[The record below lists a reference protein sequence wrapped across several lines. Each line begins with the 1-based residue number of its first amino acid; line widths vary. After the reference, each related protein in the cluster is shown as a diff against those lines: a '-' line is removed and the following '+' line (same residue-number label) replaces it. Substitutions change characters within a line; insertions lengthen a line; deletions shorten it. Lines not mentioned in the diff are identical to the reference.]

1 MTDENELSDR
11 EIEIIRLVAT
21 GASNKEI
28 ANALTI
34 SPNTVKVHL
43 RNIFGKLG
51 VLSRTE
57 ATMTAIRMGLV
68 DSPGVVNQTGTRNE
82 VLPADDMNWQVQ
94 QQDILTNVNSSKKNL
109 FLIVGLG
116 LIILVLAGFLL
127 NRVLSPSN
135 EPEGGIT
142 VAELEE
148 LSSQRW
154 TTIQNLPDAISNMG
168 FVRYENKFLIFG
180 GVSENSI
187 SDKLHI
193 YDLDDDT
200 WTEGANL
207 PIALKDI
214 QVAILGER
222 IYLPGG
228 IDNTNEVK
236 SGLLIYNP
244 RSNKWEEGG
253 ELPIPVSAY
262 ALVPYEGKIYLF
274 GGFDGKNYLD
284 SIYVFDPGIDE
295 WILFGS
301 METNRAYS
309 SAVVL
314 GGQIHLMGGKNE
326 SGILVDHTVYYPQR
340 ELSGE
345 DAWEDAAEL
354 PEARYGMN
362 SIVLADMIYT
372 AGGKNSNEEFLPV
385 IQYLPPRDSLMEI
398 DSPPT
403 EIGISPAVLPYETRL
418 YILGGMNSEGYS
430 DQSLAYQAVYT
441 VLVPVIQKD

>member
-68 DSPGVVNQTGTRNE
+68 DSPGSVNQTGARNE
-82 VLPADDMNWQVQ
+82 VIPADEINWQVQ
-94 QQDILTNVNSSKKNL
+94 QQDILTPVASKKSL
-109 FLIVGLG
+109 LIIIGFG
-116 LIILVLAGFLL
+116 LILLVLAGFLL
-127 NRVLSPSN
+127 NRVFSTSN

-148 LSSQRW
+148 LSSKRW
-154 TTIQNLPDAISNMG
+154 TTLKNLPQGLSGMG
-168 FVRYENKFLIFG
+168 FVRYENKFLVFG
-180 GVSENSI
+180 GASENRI
-187 SDKLHI
+187 SDRLLI
-193 YDLDDDT
+193 YNLDLDA
-200 WTEGANL
+200 WSEGANL
-207 PIALKDI
+207 PIALKDV

-228 IDNTNEVK
+228 IDENNEVK

-244 RSNKWEEGG
+244 RSNNWDEGA
-253 ELPIPVSAY
+253 ELPIPISGY

-274 GGFDGKNYLD
+274 GGFDGNNYLD
-284 SIYVFDPGIDE
+284 SIYVFDPGINE

-301 METNRAYS
+301 METTRAYS

-314 GGQIHLMGGKNE
+314 GGQIHLLGGKNE
-326 SGILVDHTVYYPQR
+326 SGVLVNHDVYYPQR
-340 ELSGE
+340 EMSGE
-345 DAWEDAAEL
+345 NAWEDAADL

-362 SIVLADMIYT
+362 SVVLADMIYT
-372 AGGKNSNEEFLPV
+372 AGGENSKDEFLPI
-385 IQYLPPRDSLMEI
+385 IQYLPPRDSWIEI

-403 EIGISPAVLPYETRL
+403 EIGLSPAVLPYETRL
-418 YILGGMNSEGYS
+418 YILGGLNSEGYS
-430 DQSLAYQAVYT
+430 DQTMAYQAVYT

>member
-1 MTDENELSDR
+1 MVDENELSDR

-28 ANALTI
+28 ANFLTI

-68 DSPGVVNQTGTRNE
+68 DSPGSENQTENRNE
-82 VLPADDMNWQVQ
+82 VSPSEGINSQVLPQNTKPPV
-94 QQDILTNVNSSKKNL
+94 SSKRSL
-109 FLIVGLG
+109 LIIIGFG

-127 NRVLSPSN
+127 NRVLSTSN
-135 EPEGGIT
+135 EPEGGIS

-148 LSSQRW
+148 LTSKRW
-154 TTIQNLPDAISNMG
+154 TTVQDLPLALSGMG
-168 FVRYENKFLIFG
+168 FARYENKFMLFG
-180 GVSENSI
+180 GASENSI
-187 SDKLHI
+187 SDKLFI
-193 YDLDDDT
+193 YDLDSGA

-207 PIALKDI
+207 PNPLKDI
-214 QVAILGER
+214 QVTILGER

-228 IDNTNEVK
+228 IDENNEVK
-236 SGLLIYNP
+236 SNLLIYNP
-244 RSNKWEEGG
+244 RNNNWDEGA
-253 ELPIPVSAY
+253 ELPIPISGY
-262 ALVPYEGKIYLF
+262 ALAPYEGKIYLF
-274 GGFDGKNYLD
+274 GGFDGKNYLN
-284 SIYVFDPGIDE
+284 SIYVFNPGINE

-301 METNRAYS
+301 METTIAYS

-314 GGQIHLMGGKNE
+314 GGQIHLMGGMNE
-326 SGILVDHTVYYPQR
+326 TGVLKDHLVYYPQR
-340 ELSGE
+340 ELLGE
-345 DAWEDAAEL
+345 DAWENAADL

-362 SIVLADMIYT
+362 SIVLADMVYT
-372 AGGKNSNEEFLPV
+372 AGGKNSKEKFLPI
-385 IQYLPPRDSLMEI
+385 IQYLPPRDSWIEI
-398 DSPPT
+398 DSPPI

-418 YILGGMNSEGYS
+418 FILGGLNSEGYS

>member
-1 MTDENELSDR
+1 MTDENELSER

-28 ANALTI
+28 AHALTI

-68 DSPGVVNQTGTRNE
+68 DSPGSVTTGKPDE
-82 VLPADDMNWQVQ
+82 VYPIDDVNWQVQ
-94 QQDILTNVNSSKKNL
+94 QQDILAPDSSKKNL
-109 FLIVGLG
+109 LIIIGLG
-116 LIILVLAGFLL
+116 LIILVLAGFLI
-127 NRVLSPSN
+127 NRVLSPTT

-148 LSSQRW
+148 LTSKRW
-154 TTIQNLPDAISNMG
+154 TSIQGLPQALSGMG

-187 SDKLHI
+187 SDRLFI
-193 YDLDDDT
+193 YDLDLDT
-200 WTEGANL
+200 WSEGATL
-207 PIALKDI
+207 PKALKDF
-214 QVAILGER
+214 QVASLGER

-228 IDNTNEVK
+228 IDDENKVI
-236 SGLLIYNP
+236 SGLMIYNP
-244 RSNKWEEGG
+244 RANTWEKGA
-253 ELPIPVSAY
+253 ELPIPISGY
-262 ALVPYEGKIYLF
+262 ALVPYEGKLYLF

-284 SIYVFDPGIDE
+284 SIYVYDPGVTE
-295 WILFGS
+295 WNLFGS
-301 METNRAYS
+301 MQTTIAYS

-314 GGQIHLMGGKNE
+314 GGQIHLIGGKNE
-326 SGILVDHTVYYPQR
+326 SGVIGNHYVYYPQR
-340 ELSGE
+340 ELLGE
-345 DAWEDAAEL
+345 NAWEDAADM

-362 SIVLADMIYT
+362 SIVLADMVYT
-372 AGGKNSNEEFLPV
+372 AGGKGSNEEFLPI
-385 IQYLPPRDSLMEI
+385 IQYLPPRDSWVEI
-398 DSPPT
+398 ETPPN
-403 EIGISPAVLPYETRL
+403 EIGLLPAVLSYETRL

>member
-1 MTDENELSDR
+1 MADENELSDR

-28 ANALTI
+28 AHALTI

-68 DSPGVVNQTGTRNE
+68 DSPGLDNQAGKPSE
-82 VLPADDMNWQVQ
+82 GFAGDDINWQVQ
-94 QQDILTNVNSSKKNL
+94 QQDILAPVSSKKSI
-109 FLIVGLG
+109 FIIIGFG
-116 LIILVLAGFLL
+116 LIILILAGFLL
-127 NRVLSPSN
+127 NRMLSDSN

-148 LSSQRW
+148 LSSKRW
-154 TTIQNLPDAISNMG
+154 TTIQNLPQGLSNMG
-168 FVRYENKFLIFG
+168 FVRYENKFLVFG
-180 GVSENSI
+180 GVNENSI
-187 SDKLHI
+187 SDKLFI
-193 YDLDDDT
+193 YDLDLNS
-200 WTEGANL
+200 WTEGAKL

-214 QVAILGER
+214 QVVMLGER

-228 IDNTNEVK
+228 IDDNNEVN

-244 RSNKWEEGG
+244 RDNTWEKGA
-253 ELPIPVSAY
+253 ELPIPISGY
-262 ALVPYEGKIYLF
+262 ALVTYEGKIYLF
-274 GGFDGKNYLD
+274 GGFDGKQYLD
-284 SIYVFDPGIDE
+284 NIYEFDPELNE
-295 WILFGS
+295 WILFGD
-301 METNRAYS
+301 METTRAYS

-314 GGQIHLMGGKNE
+314 GGQIHLVGGKNE
-326 SGILVDHTVYYPQR
+326 SGVLVNHNLYYPQR
-340 ELSGE
+340 ELTGE
-345 DAWEDAAEL
+345 NAWEDAADL

-362 SIVLADMIYT
+362 SIVLADMVYT
-372 AGGKNSNEEFLPV
+372 AGGKDSKGEFLPV
-385 IQYLPPRDSLMEI
+385 IQYLPPRDSWLEVET
-398 DSPPT
+398 PPN
-403 EIGISPAVLPYETRL
+403 EIGLSPAVLPYETRL
-418 YILGGMNSEGYS
+418 YILGGLNSEGYS

>member
-68 DSPGVVNQTGTRNE
+68 EPPGSANQTGNRNE
-82 VLPADDMNWQVQ
+82 VSPADDMNWQVQ
-94 QQDILTNVNSSKKNL
+94 QQDIITPVTSKRGLLTIIG
-109 FLIVGLG
+109 FG

-127 NRVLSPSN
+127 NRVLFTSN
-135 EPEGGIT
+135 EPNGGIT

-148 LSSQRW
+148 LSSKRW
-154 TTIQNLPDAISNMG
+154 TTMQNLPQALSGMG
-168 FVRYENKFLIFG
+168 FVRYENKFLVFG

-187 SDKLHI
+187 SDKLFI
-193 YDLDDDT
+193 YDLDMDA
-200 WTEGANL
+200 WSEGAIL
-207 PIALKDI
+207 PTALKDI

-228 IDNTNEVK
+228 IDGNNEVN
-236 SGLLIYNP
+236 SGLLVYNP
-244 RSNKWEEGG
+244 RNNNWEKGA
-253 ELPIPVSAY
+253 ELPIPISSY
-262 ALVPYEGKIYLF
+262 ALAPYEGKIYLF

-284 SIYVFDPGIDE
+284 SIYAFDPGINE
-295 WILFGS
+295 WILYGS

-326 SGILVDHTVYYPQR
+326 SGVLVDHSVYHPQR
-340 ELSGE
+340 EILGE
-345 DAWEDAAEL
+345 DAWEDAADL

-362 SIVLADMIYT
+362 SIVLADMVYT
-372 AGGKNSNEEFLPV
+372 AGGKNLNEEFLPV
-385 IQYLPPRDSLMEI
+385 IQYLPPKDSWMEI
-398 DSPPT
+398 DSPPI

-418 YILGGMNSEGYS
+418 YILGGLNSEGYS
-430 DQSLAYQAVYT
+430 DQSLVYQAVYT

>member
-68 DSPGVVNQTGTRNE
+68 DSPGSGIQTEKLNE
-82 VLPADDMNWQVQ
+82 VFPADDINWQVQ
-94 QQDILTNVNSSKKNL
+94 QQDILTPVNFSKKNL

-127 NRVLSPSN
+127 NLVLSASN
-135 EPEGGIT
+135 EPEVGIT

-148 LSSQRW
+148 LSSKRW
-154 TTIQNLPDAISNMG
+154 TTLQNLPQGLSGMG
-168 FVRYENKFLIFG
+168 FARYENKFLVFG
-180 GVSENSI
+180 GDSENTI
-187 SDKLHI
+187 SDRLYI
-193 YDLDDDT
+193 YDLDLDA
-200 WTEGANL
+200 WSEGAKL
-207 PIALKDI
+207 PTALKDI

-228 IDNTNEVK
+228 IDGNNEVK

-244 RSNKWEEGG
+244 RSNNWEEGG
-253 ELPIPVSAY
+253 ELPIPISGY
-262 ALVPYEGKIYLF
+262 ALAPYEGKIYLF

-284 SIYVFDPGIDE
+284 SIYVFDPGINE

-301 METNRAYS
+301 METTRAYS

-314 GGQIHLMGGKNE
+314 GGQIHLLGGKNE
-326 SGILVDHTVYYPQR
+326 SGVLVSHDVYYPQR
-340 ELSGE
+340 EISAE
-345 DAWEDAAEL
+345 NAWEDAADL

-362 SIVLADMIYT
+362 SVVLADMVYT
-372 AGGKNSNEEFLPV
+372 AGGKNSKDEFLPI
-385 IQYLPPRDSLMEI
+385 IQYLPPKDSWIEI
-398 DSPPT
+398 DAPPT

-430 DQSLAYQAVYT
+430 DLSLTYQAVYT